1 MMKFM
6 VSLFLFFTVS
16 AAYAQNVD
24 LSDIDRDARS
34 SGSKSI
40 MFRKAIRAEV
50 DEQERQA
57 RAAAEAEA
65 RAKAEQESKLKRERQ
80 AFRPYNLFGRG
91 LKVAA
96 TVNGEMISN
105 KDLQERANLF
115 MLTTGMQV
123 NEKNKKMVA
132 ERVMQNVIDEKIKL
146 QEAQKQNIGV
156 SDIELKDAYRNF
168 ERSNGIPPGK
178 FQAVLREYQVSTN
191 VFMTQIKANLLW
203 NKLVSRR
210 MGPNVDVSV
219 KEVEDEFMRIKKDMN
234 TPKFMVSEIV
244 IKKRDAEHIDE
255 LEEILQRDPR
265 FELYAV
271 QFSQSAS
278 APSGGKLGWV
288 SPGQLAKPLDN
299 VIRTL
304 KEGQVSKAIPYRT
317 DYYIFRMDK
326 IYNPKANKK
335 DMPTEDEVRNFI
347 KNRKTDEMANKYI
360 RDLRNRAVVERK
372 F

>member
-1 MMKFM
+1 MMRIVWCLCMICF
-6 VSLFLFFTVS
+6 VS
-16 AAYAQNVD
+16 AAYAAELD

-40 MFRKAIRAEV
+40 MFRKGQNSEAEEQARR
-50 DEQERQA
+50 EQE
-57 RAAAEAEA
+57 EAEKK
-65 RAKAEQESKLKRERQ
+65 AKAEQESKIKQERR

-115 MLTTGMQV
+115 VLTTGMQV
-123 NEKNKKMVA
+123 NEKNRKLVSEK
-132 ERVMQNVIDEKIKL
+132 VMQNVIDEKIKL
-146 QEAQKQNIGV
+146 QEAQKQNVSV
-156 SDIELKDAYRNF
+156 SDIELKEAYRNF
-168 ERSNGIPPGK
+168 ERSNGVPPGK
-178 FQAVLREYQVSTN
+178 FQAVLKEYQVSMN
-191 VFMTQIKANLLW
+191 VFMTQIKTNLMW
-203 NKLVSRR
+203 NKLVNRR

-219 KEVEDEFMRIKKDMN
+219 KEVEDEFVRIKKDMN

-244 IKKRDAEHIDE
+244 IKKKDAAHIDE
-255 LEEILQRDPR
+255 LEEILQKDPR

-271 QFSQSAS
+271 QFSQAAS

-288 SPGQLAKPLDN
+288 SPGQLPKPLDN
-299 VIRTL
+299 VIKTL
-304 KEGQVSKAIPYRT
+304 KEGQVSKAIAYRT
-317 DYYIFRMDK
+317 DYYILRMDK
-326 IYNPKANKK
+326 IYDPKTNKQ
-335 DMPTEDEVRNFI
+335 DTPTEDEVRNFI